1 MQREVEHDG
10 QHGLHPRHARQLIV
24 GQVEP
29 LQRAEAREAA
39 GLQLRDLAAAEVD
52 LAEVR
57 QRLESRAR
65 HDRDLVLLEDECVE
79 AGHGGEAEARDL
91 VQLVGTEV
99 NLHQVEQ
106 PGEGLKSKMPLL

>member
-65 HDRDLVLLEDECVE
+65 HDRDLVLLKDECVE

-106 PGEGLKSKMPLL
+106 PGESLSKMPLL